1 MRRTLTFIIVVPLAL
16 IIIAFAV
23 ANRQIVTVSFD
34 PFSTDNPAYSSTLPL
49 FLLIFVLVIFGVIV
63 GGTAAWLRQSKWRR
77 IARKLDA
84 ENRQLLQELSLARKR
99 FAEPAVTAPPPTAA
113 SEPAP
118 LQAIPPP
125 MT

>member
-99 FAEPAVTAPPPTAA
+99 FAEPAVTAPPTAA